1 VLWLA
6 LLAGPILTIEV
17 PVGAGRVLSVSAFDA
32 IVLTAFIVLCRPYR
46 PSALRCAAAGLW
58 PVALFGALAAGHSA
72 AFLAF
77 GHDLQLPGLLR
88 ETVKYVGFAANIA
101 MLVVI
106 FRTDPMDRAPPA
118 GALVLAAVVIGLVSM
133 AYTWTPIFYIGG
145 SYVTVIGAVL
155 TTTAFLLTALPDGGD
170 RRGTILTVTA
180 LAAALAGL
188 SSIWSKIF
196 LLFTAGCAALF
207 VARAGAR
214 RLGVRVGRQ
223 WGLAVMSIIT
233 VLLLTALLYMS
244 QEWRFDS
251 SASIRLAL
259 WSIAADLASRSFP
272 WGIGLGQF
280 GAWLADLAQY
290 KGDGQLR
297 FVHNQFLAF
306 VTEAG
311 AVGIALGL
319 IVVKLVIDAMSAWR
333 GVMGAIFVCILLGAL
348 TLHDGIGLRAMQL
361 LLGYSFAVAVRP
373 GVGGSERRSFP

>member
-1 VLWLA
+1 M
-6 LLAGPILTIEV
+6 LAGPILTIEV
-17 PVGAGRVLSVSAFDA
+17 PVGAGRVLSVSAFDVV
-32 IVLTAFIVLCRPYR
+32 VLTAFIVICQPYR
-46 PSALRCAAAGLW
+46 PSALRHAAEGLW
-58 PVALFGALAAGHSA
+58 PVMLFGALAVAHSA

-88 ETVKYVGFAANIA
+88 ETVKYLGFAANIA

-106 FRTDPMDRAPPA
+106 FRTDPMDRPPSG
-118 GALVLAAVVIGLVSM
+118 GALVLAAVVIGLAS
-133 AYTWTPIFYIGG
+133 ATYTSTPIFYIGG

-155 TTTAFLLTALPDGGD
+155 TTTAFLLTALPDRDD
-170 RRGTILTVTA
+170 RRATILTATA
-180 LAAALAGL
+180 LGTALVGL
-188 SSIWSKIF
+188 AFTWSKIF
-196 LLFTAGCAALF
+196 LGFTAVCAVLF
-207 VARAGAR
+207 VARQVAR
-214 RLGVRVGRQ
+214 RLGVRVARDRL
-223 WGLAVMSIIT
+223 LAIISIGI
-233 VLLLTALLYMS
+233 VLLLAALLYIS
-244 QEWRFDS
+244 QAWRFES

-259 WSIAADLASRSFP
+259 WGIGADLASRSFP

-280 GAWLADLAQY
+280 GAWLADIAQY

-373 GVGGSERRSFP
+373 GAGSSERRSFP